1 MISLFTRLLIFIV
14 ILYETQSNL
23 DLCSFQELKNEPRS
37 MKPLRTF
44 IPSWG
49 ASGSS
54 ETSDVTS
61 GSCGL
66 RFVVCCVV
74 DNELFFF
81 HLSERQNKCQYKW
94 TFFFCWRSQQSSFT
108 SVWKIIKDKW
118 KNVRVKSKVFLKVPP
133 LLQQNPTGRPDVL
146 PPGWGSLE
154 PGLTSELWMLV
165 CFGRPE
171 ISKSFCL

>member
-81 HLSERQNKCQYKW
+81 IYLKDKINVNINERFSSVGDHNSLHSHLYGRSLRTSERMWEWSPKYFW
-94 TFFFCWRSQQSSFT
+94 RFLHFFSRTQLDVQMFYL
-108 SVWKIIKDKW
+108 
-118 KNVRVKSKVFLKVPP
+118 RVE
-133 LLQQNPTGRPDVL
+133 GH
-146 PPGWGSLE
+146 
-154 PGLTSELWMLV
+154 
-165 CFGRPE
+165 
-171 ISKSFCL
+171 